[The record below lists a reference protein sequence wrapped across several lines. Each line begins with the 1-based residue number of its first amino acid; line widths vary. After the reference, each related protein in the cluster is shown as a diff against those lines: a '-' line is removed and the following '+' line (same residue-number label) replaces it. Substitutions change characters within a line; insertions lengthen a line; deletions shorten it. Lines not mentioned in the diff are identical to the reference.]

1 MLFWRKHPAIRR
13 YVDTL
18 AFLQRLNGIP
28 QGSRQSRQTADRTQ
42 VLLGVPIEITLDNH
56 VNLLAELILA
66 LRPAGVRGRSL
77 KKRLMLSLF
86 SYCQLN
92 IQPIEDP

>member
-1 MLFWRKHPAIRR
+1 MLFWRKHPAIQW

-28 QGSRQSRQTADRTQ
+28 QGSRQNRQAADRTQ
-42 VLLGVPIEITLDNH
+42 VLLGVPIEIALDNH
-56 VNLLAELILA
+56 VNLLAELILT
-66 LRPAGVRGRSL
+66 LRPVGVRGRSL
-77 KKRLMLSLF
+77 EKRLMLSLL

-92 IQPIEDP
+92 IQSTEDP